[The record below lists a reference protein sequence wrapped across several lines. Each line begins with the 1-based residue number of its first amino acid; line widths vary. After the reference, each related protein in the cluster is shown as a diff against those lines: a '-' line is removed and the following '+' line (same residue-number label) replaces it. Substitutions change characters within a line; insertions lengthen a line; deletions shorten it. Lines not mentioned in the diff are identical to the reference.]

1 MEELRV
7 SRDWTLE
14 HCEQPGLL
22 WAPIRS
28 TQEPP
33 SAGILLIAR
42 SLGFAALLGLLWFGL
57 ERSLLQQA
65 RQQAAALAAQESR
78 RTIAVSLAPP
88 RASERVQPGPSP
100 KGAGHVRGTD
110 SIDPEL
116 LRAALQQRL
125 PGPVT
130 AEDSDRLGTLPT
142 GEGGTRLENLD
153 LSLPLAA
160 GGTGRARGSGQD
172 ATRGGLKVDPQYD
185 YRLVVLHQELAMLKP
200 PYSAEEASIP
210 VVVLIS
216 IGADGVP
223 LRVRPISGPKS
234 RFAEVIAA
242 AMKWR
247 FEPLGPHGLTAPF
260 DLRLHFN
267 PKIFDRKKE
276 ILPVH

>member
-7 SRDWTLE
+7 SRDWTSE

-28 TQEPP
+28 TLEPP

-57 ERSLLQQA
+57 ERSLLHQA
-65 RQQAAALAAQESR
+65 RQQAAGLETR
-78 RTIAVSLAPP
+78 RTIAVSLAPS
-88 RASERVQPGPSP
+88 RASERVLPGPSP

-142 GEGGTRLENLD
+142 GEGGAGLENLD

-172 ATRGGLKVDPQYD
+172 ATRGGLKVEPQYD

-234 RFAEVIAA
+234 RFVEVMAA

-260 DLRLHFN
+260 DLRIHFN